1 MVVELGD
8 TSTMKHRLSVTLDED
23 VVLGI
28 MGMLRDPRFSNKS
41 QIVEFAV
48 KSFLQQ
54 NDHLPN

>member
-1 MVVELGD
+1 MRRV
-8 TSTMKHRLSVTLDED
+8 TMKHRLSVTLEED

-48 KSFLQQ
+48 KEFLEQ
-54 NDHLPN
+54 NSNN